1 MKRFQSGSDK
11 RKRKREEEEFREKLP
26 KLTNFFQLKNSS
38 TEECNSVATTSA
50 ELGGVSNASCSSSGT
65 VAPPPTQTCTYSS
78 AAAAAAADAAADDD
92 GDLSETVVRDQITVT
107 AEVHTG
113 AGANKAV
120 ISDDPALWPV
130 NVSDAEQ
137 VEIIK
142 KRPCAN

>member
-11 RKRKREEEEFREKLP
+11 RKWEEEEFRKKLP

-38 TEECNSVATTSA
+38 TEECNSVATTA

-65 VAPPPTQTCTYSS
+65 DAPPPTQTCTYSS
-78 AAAAAAADAAADDD
+78 AAAAAAAAAD
-92 GDLSETVVRDQITVT
+92 DLSETVVRAQITVT

-113 AGANKAV
+113 AGANEAV

-130 NVSDAEQ
+130 NVSDAS
-137 VEIIK
+137 
-142 KRPCAN
+142 